1 MGVSRRKPGSCVLR
15 ANRRLGLRSNSCLRN
30 GIGCAAALRTLAAA
44 VVVAVVLAVG
54 AELFQPARAAGPG
67 EPPVFRRGIN
77 IGDYLAYP
85 QSPEW
90 PIFRGNRAT
99 VTDAELDRLAALG
112 FDFIR
117 LPVEPGPMID
127 RAPAE
132 IAELEARLTTFVRRA
147 QARGLG
153 VLVAGFARHETPRWK
168 AADIVAR
175 ADSPELVRYTAFL
188 RRLATLLGPFESGRI
203 ALELMN
209 EPQPV
214 CRRTDGPDWT
224 EIQRKLHAAVRA
236 EAPRLA
242 LVVTPGCWSK
252 LEGLPHLDMSPFDTR
267 TLVDVHYY
275 EPFKF
280 THQAATWTLPELRY
294 MAGVSFPARSTDKG
308 RATDASAR
316 LFLARK
322 GEGGALG
329 LAPTL
334 KFIDAYV
341 RENADEASVARDIA
355 AIGRWADR
363 QKVDRRRVIVGE
375 FGALRLPPE
384 AGVPDDGSRA
394 RWLAAVRRAAETE
407 RLGWA
412 LWSYHS
418 IFGLLE
424 DEAAGRL
431 DAGMVEALGLDVSR
445 R

>member
-1 MGVSRRKPGSCVLR
+1 MEGRDRFGILR
-15 ANRRLGLRSNSCLRN
+15 G
-30 GIGCAAALRTLAAA
+30 LAAA
-44 VVVAVVLAVG
+44 IAVAVMAASALPA
-54 AELFQPARAAGPG
+54 AKPARADLPA

-85 QSPEW
+85 KSSEW
-90 PIFRGNRAT
+90 PIFRGSRAT
-99 VTDAELDRLAALG
+99 VSDAELDRLAALG
-112 FDFIR
+112 LDFVR

-127 RAPAE
+127 RSPAE
-132 IAELEARLTTFVRRA
+132 VAELEARLLAFVRRA
-147 QARGLG
+147 GARGLG
-153 VLVAGFARHETPRWK
+153 VIVTGFARHETPRWK
-168 AADIVAR
+168 APDIVAR
-175 ADSPELVRYTAFL
+175 ADSPELARYSAFL
-188 RRLATLLGPFESGRI
+188 RRLAVLLAPFETGRV
-203 ALELMN
+203 ALALMN

-224 EIQRKLHAAVRA
+224 EIQRKLHADVRA
-236 EAPRLA
+236 AAPRLT

-252 LEGLPHLDMSPFDTR
+252 LEGLPYLDMTPFDTR

-322 GEGGALG
+322 GEGGAQG
-329 LAPTL
+329 LAPTIKL
-334 KFIDAYV
+334 IDAYV
-341 RENADEASVARDIA
+341 RENADEASVIRDIA

-363 QKVDRRRVIVGE
+363 QKLDRRRVILGE
-375 FGALRLPPE
+375 FGVLRLPPE
-384 AGVPDDGSRA
+384 ARVPDDGSRT
-394 RWLAAVRRAAETE
+394 RWLATVRRAAEKE

-424 DEAAGRL
+424 DEDAGRL
-431 DAGMVEALGLDVSR
+431 DAGMIEALGLDASR

>member
-1 MGVSRRKPGSCVLR
+1 MPGALAS
-15 ANRRLGLRSNSCLRN
+15 
-30 GIGCAAALRTLAAA
+30 AALVAVTLALSLAA
-44 VVVAVVLAVG
+44 SVPV
-54 AELFQPARAAGPG
+54 RASDSG

-99 VTDAELDRLAALG
+99 ITDGELERFAALG
-112 FDFIR
+112 FDFVR

-127 RAPAE
+127 RSPAE
-132 IAELEARLTTFVRRA
+132 IAELEARLVTFIRRA
-147 QARGLG
+147 HARKLG
-153 VLVAGFARHETPRWK
+153 VVVTGFARHETPRWK

-175 ADSPELVRYTAFL
+175 ADGPELARYTAFL
-188 RRLATLLGPFESGRI
+188 RRLASLLAPVATGRV

-209 EPQPV
+209 EPQPA

-224 EIQRKLHAAVRA
+224 EIQRTLHAAVRA
-236 EAPRLA
+236 TAPLLA

-308 RATDASAR
+308 RASDASAR

-322 GEGGALG
+322 GEGGANG
-329 LAPTL
+329 LVPTL
-334 KFIDAYV
+334 KLLDAYV
-341 RENADEASVARDIA
+341 RENADEAGVARDIA

-363 QKVDRRRVIVGE
+363 QRLDRRRVILGE

-384 AGVPDDGSRA
+384 AAVTDDGSRA
-394 RWLAAVRRAAETE
+394 RWLATVRRAAEKE

-424 DEAAGRL
+424 DEGSGRL
-431 DAGMVEALGLDVSR
+431 DAGMVEALGLDPSR